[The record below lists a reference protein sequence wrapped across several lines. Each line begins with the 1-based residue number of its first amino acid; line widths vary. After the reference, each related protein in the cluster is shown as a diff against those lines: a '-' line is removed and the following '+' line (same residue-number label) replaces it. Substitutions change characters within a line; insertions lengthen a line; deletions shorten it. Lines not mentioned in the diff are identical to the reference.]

1 MINEVK
7 CLHTGASSTGI
18 PTDTYLVHSCAL
30 ICLLVARCTYNGVL
44 VLDEVVQCTNPSP
57 SLPPPSLPSPSPFSC
72 LSLPLF
78 SPVSKVCNRVLA
90 LDEVVQ
96 FTEQDEWAYHEM
108 VAHVPLFSHPNPRS
122 VSGVCAITL
131 ELLLLFYCTV
141 ASFLC
146 FFFSPSL
153 LLLPLSPVSFL
164 ILLTVCLL
172 SFSLTS
178 FSIRFP
184 YSPHRNFCLSPSLP
198 PYLLPPSSSLLPISQ
213 GAGGRR
219 GRWRCAERG
228 CETQDSRGNTHLWD
242 WWG

>member
-1 MINEVK
+1 MK
-7 CLHTGASSTGI
+7 LSSVQT
-18 PTDTYLVHSCAL
+18 PLPLFLLLLFLLPHPFLV
-30 ICLLVARCTYNGVL
+30 
-44 VLDEVVQCTNPSP
+44 SP
-57 SLPPPSLPSPSPFSC
+57 S
-72 LSLPLF
+72 LF

-146 FFFSPSL
+146 FFSRSL

-164 ILLTVCLL
+164 VLLTVCLL
-172 SFSLTS
+172 SFFLTS
-178 FSIRFP
+178 FSIR
-184 YSPHRNFCLSPSLP
+184 LP
-198 PYLLPPSSSLLPISQ
+198 
-213 GAGGRR
+213 
-219 GRWRCAERG
+219 
-228 CETQDSRGNTHLWD
+228 
-242 WWG
+242 